1 MAFIPSTYNFDRES
15 TMLPNK
21 SKKDSSL
28 VVPENVNVRSESNR
42 SLSSSK
48 V

>member
-15 TMLPNK
+15 TMLPSKN
-21 SKKDSSL
+21 KKDSSL
-28 VVPENVNVRSESNR
+28 VIPENVNVRTESAR
-42 SLSSSK
+42 SMSSSK